1 MASFFDQFSI
11 GFKLRNDKQKK
22 PKECKIERQ
31 HKLYRTKTFT
41 KKGNLS
47 AELARNLISLGYS
60 LDSIILFA
68 RTTPCAPDVEIDDAT
83 FEGLQN
89 LAEDGL
95 TVSQSLYI

>member
-22 PKECKIERQ
+22 PKECKMERQ

-60 LDSIILFA
+60 LDSIMCLMKLHNFSN
-68 RTTPCAPDVEIDDAT
+68 VEEA
-83 FEGLQN
+83 LN
-89 LAEDGL
+89 LLEKDPI
-95 TVSQSLYI
+95 TKLYNHYFF